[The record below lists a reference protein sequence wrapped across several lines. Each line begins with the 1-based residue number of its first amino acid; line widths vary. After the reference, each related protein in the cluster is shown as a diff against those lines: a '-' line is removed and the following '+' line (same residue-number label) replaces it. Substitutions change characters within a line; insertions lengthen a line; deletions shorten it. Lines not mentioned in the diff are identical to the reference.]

1 MSDVHS
7 DATSKKPRTGRATEP
22 KTQRATGPKTP
33 GGKARSSQNSTK
45 HSCCSKKPLIKG
57 ESEKEFN
64 ELLEDW
70 KDDYRPRGKS
80 ARELVRQAA
89 EAQWVLKRN
98 THRYHELEESLQD
111 KKALE
116 WTEEEHKKM
125 ERFIRYRTTAER
137 SFWRVANALEQ
148 SVKRRQKRVEER
160 EEEAEQAEAEQ
171 AEAKQAEAKQ
181 AEAEQA
187 EAEEAVE
194 EVPEVMQRKPDIW
207 DIEVGAVHVLDQ
219 WADVTIEKGRT
230 VTRLEPSTEQLF
242 EDRATMKPP
251 PEHVCRRFTFYDGV
265 PEEYGWCAGLYNE
278 IEDSPKYGVQ
288 HMTIETWL
296 QALEREKAAGTGH
309 LSDTGEDLPDPKR
322 RGWCWCT
329 VCART
334 TETGWRREK
343 ESDGKVGA
351 WLGEPK
357 AG

>member
-1 MSDVHS
+1 MSDAQI
-7 DATSKKPRTGRATEP
+7 DATSKKPRAG
-22 KTQRATGPKTP
+22 RATGPKTP
-33 GGKARSSQNSTK
+33 EGKAKSSQNATK

-57 ESEKEFN
+57 ENAEEFN

-80 ARELVRQAA
+80 TRELVEQAA
-89 EAQWVLKRN
+89 VAQWVLKRN
-98 THRYHELEESLQD
+98 TNRYHELEESLQER
-111 KKALE
+111 KALE

-137 SFWRVANALEQ
+137 SFGRVSNLLEQ
-148 SVKRRQKRVEER
+148 SVKRRRKRVQER
-160 EEEAEQAEAEQ
+160 EEEAQQAEVEQ
-171 AEAKQAEAKQ
+171 
-181 AEAEQA
+181 
-187 EAEEAVE
+187 AVE
-194 EVPEVMQRKPDIW
+194 EVPEVVQTKPDIW

-219 WADVTIEKGRT
+219 WADVTVEKGRA
-230 VTRLEPSTEQLF
+230 VTRLEPSTEQLM

-265 PEEYGWCAGLYNE
+265 PEEYGWCAGLYDE

-288 HMTIETWL
+288 QMTIETWL
-296 QALEREKAAGTGH
+296 QAVEREKAAGTGH

-322 RGWCWCT
+322 RTWCWCT

-351 WLGEPK
+351 WVSTGRKPTDED
-357 AG
+357 